1 MADRTRFRIP
11 HPSDELTAVRNM
23 SDLTKQTIRE
33 AILSAGACR
42 VGFAEA
48 SQVDPA
54 VCRAYDEWI
63 AAGQHG
69 GMTYL
74 ERYNDIRNDPRLL
87 LDGAHTVICC
97 AFDYRQPVRHPL
109 FADYALGADYHEIIR
124 QRLRPVADSLCA
136 TLGGQ
141 MRICVDTAPIRE
153 RYWATRAGIGIIGL
167 NGLLIVDGI
176 GSKVFLAEIIWTGKV
191 APDQSRLNETC
202 MKCGA
207 CLRACPGKAL
217 SGDRTLD
224 ARRCNS
230 YLTIEHRGNLP
241 EGLRLPGR
249 IYGCD
254 ACQDVCPHN
263 VPGVTS
269 VTEFLPSEQLLQ
281 LDIDVIRNMDQEYYR
296 SVFRHSAVR
305 RAKLEA
311 LLRNASRH

>member
-1 MADRTRFRIP
+1 
-11 HPSDELTAVRNM
+11 
-23 SDLTKQTIRE
+23 
-33 AILSAGACR
+33 
-42 VGFAEA
+42 
-48 SQVDPA
+48 
-54 VCRAYDEWI
+54 
-63 AAGQHG
+63 
-69 GMTYL
+69 
-74 ERYNDIRNDPRLL
+74 
-87 LDGAHTVICC
+87 
-97 AFDYRQPVRHPL
+97 
-109 FADYALGADYHEIIR
+109 
-124 QRLRPVADSLCA
+124 
-136 TLGGQ
+136 
-141 MRICVDTAPIRE
+141 
-153 RYWATRAGIGIIGL
+153 
-167 NGLLIVDGI
+167 
-176 GSKVFLAEIIWTGKV
+176 
-191 APDQSRLNETC
+191 

-230 YLTIEHRGNLP
+230 YLTIEHRGDLP
-241 EGLRLPGR
+241 DGLRLPGR

-281 LDIDVIRNMDQEYYR
+281 LDIDGIRNMDQEYYR